1 MFYALGSVG
10 AFTQGARKRR
20 KEIRSERAAIRDEF
34 DRWKANNPNATAMD
48 FHAKVKQLGAT
59 TPGGSVALPDASSI
73 QRMAAENLRR
83 KQQEEADRA
92 RKLRVDN
99 LNMAR
104 TESAVLKD
112 QIYSGVDADEALRV
126 AGMEL
131 KPENLTLAK
140 GIKAKF
146 DAEQAQKETQ
156 LKQAEEDR
164 DFARRQAALAAEHDW
179 LEKNPFG
186 TQQDAQEF
194 VSRRLGQS
202 SGPPAT
208 APNTYGPMP
217 TSSAPSAP
225 MSVGNAG
232 VQIAQRQ
239 FEEALPTLFK
249 NNPGKY
255 AGPNGYEM
263 LTRDAVQLA
272 QREGSTLPPAQ
283 IAQALEATNFVR
295 QYDESLDDTRFDA
308 ALKGDEPSSLSI
320 TIGEGKNAIPI
331 SLKDIYESQLNNGG
345 VLDSRAIPFDKLD
358 AFQAIVAP
366 FFSVNKDG
374 TADLMPLK
382 NMGNQLAGL
391 KGQLDQAGIFDKS
404 ELTTLREQAV
414 LNEGQAESGAAL
426 LDNQRKELEAVVDE
440 VRAQLAAAGSLY
452 EQQQILAQQKVR
464 MDYFKSLTLN
474 DRITEI
480 YANGGF
486 YPLDVLP
493 ASMHSSYDR
502 QAFASTFDDAYES
515 MVAFGRENA
524 GRVMVSSEA
533 NEAAQKADV
542 FDTVLETVA
551 TPVTAAEREVLAAFS
566 KENPAPLDLRIMAVE
581 DGVAQRVP
589 FIQDGP
595 LAEVLSSKDGD
606 IFIKALKAGL
616 TVYRDHAG
624 GAPDMNAGN
633 LASAAGQEVLRF
645 MSSGQYEQPRQK
657 RAENAFKNALGKQ
670 GISSEEANRL
680 ADLFTSAVLNDLRE
694 YETDQ
699 TTQLFGGPATV
710 PLTKTALELLT
721 DALLNG
727 PMAPAPKT
735 VPTNQGLPP
744 GAEFVIPN

>member
-1 MFYALGSVG
+1 
-10 AFTQGARKRR
+10 
-20 KEIRSERAAIRDEF
+20 
-34 DRWKANNPNATAMD
+34 
-48 FHAKVKQLGAT
+48 
-59 TPGGSVALPDASSI
+59 
-73 QRMAAENLRR
+73 MAAENLRR

-99 LNMAR
+99 MNMSMTQSTFLNQQIAAGMPVNQALTAAGYELSDDNFKMAGGVK
-104 TESAVLKD
+104 SK
-112 QIYSGVDADEALRV
+112 VDAE
-126 AGMEL
+126 
-131 KPENLTLAK
+131 K
-140 GIKAKF
+140 
-146 DAEQAQKETQ
+146 AQKEAREAR
-156 LKQAEEDR
+156 LEEDR
-164 DFARRQAALAAEHDW
+164 DFARRQAALDAEQAW
-179 LEKNPFG
+179 LEQNPFG

-194 VSRRLGQS
+194 VSRRLGQF

-426 LDNQRKELEAVVDE
+426 LDNQRKELEAVVGE
-440 VRAQLAAAGSLY
+440 VKAQLAAAGSLY

-474 DRITEI
+474 DRIAEI

-524 GRVMVSSEA
+524 GRVMVSSEV
-533 NEAAQKADV
+533 NEAAEQAKLQDVALGVMQAEFGNEQVESVLELVVPTARRENTITSDEVGRIQFNQNAVLPDTPLVEALTNETIKSDVAKAVAASIDV
-542 FDTVLETVA
+542 FNSFRDDSGLTNFAKDKSSLA
-551 TPVTAAEREVLAAFS
+551 GVLAGWAQNYIDTNWTKPF
-566 KENPAPLDLRIMAVE
+566 APFPRYNDARI
-581 DGVAQRVP
+581 
-589 FIQDGP
+589 
-595 LAEVLSSKDGD
+595 
-606 IFIKALKAGL
+606 
-616 TVYRDHAG
+616 
-624 GAPDMNAGN
+624 
-633 LASAAGQEVLRF
+633 AAYNQ
-645 MSSGQYEQPRQK
+645 
-657 RAENAFKNALGKQ
+657 FK
-670 GISSEEANRL
+670 
-680 ADLFTSAVLNDLRE
+680 
-694 YETDQ
+694 
-699 TTQLFGGPATV
+699 ATV
-710 PLTKTALELLT
+710 ELIPSLDADGRGKLVADFELWLRQSTRSSLTAMEVGKYANFNQPSRFEGFETPRA
-721 DALLNG
+721 D
-727 PMAPAPKT
+727 
-735 VPTNQGLPP
+735 QGLPS
-744 GAEFVIPN
+744 GTRIIQR